1 MRSLSPWRVRAWH
14 TWVYLRGTPS
24 QLCLE
29 SEEGCLRVPKGFTDQ
44 DGSCLSE
51 SWGIKY
57 VESLLPVTGAF
68 PLVQR
73 ELKMGAGASAPAQPP
88 SPDALGQKGSI
99 GIWLI

>member
-1 MRSLSPWRVRAWH
+1 M
-14 TWVYLRGTPS
+14 
-24 QLCLE
+24 
-29 SEEGCLRVPKGFTDQ
+29 
-44 DGSCLSE
+44 
-51 SWGIKY
+51 
-57 VESLLPVTGAF
+57 TGAF